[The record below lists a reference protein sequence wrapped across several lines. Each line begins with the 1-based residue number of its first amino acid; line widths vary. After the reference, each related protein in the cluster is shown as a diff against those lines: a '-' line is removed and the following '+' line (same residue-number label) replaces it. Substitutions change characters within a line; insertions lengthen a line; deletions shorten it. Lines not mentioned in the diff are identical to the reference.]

1 VGLSK
6 LQASLCRLA
15 VIAYSRLF
23 ILLDCLIMAAF
34 WESRESS
41 HRLVFFLASDI
52 DVMTAAAQLIVLQNF
67 IYSVR

>member
-1 VGLSK
+1 
-6 LQASLCRLA
+6 
-15 VIAYSRLF
+15 
-23 ILLDCLIMAAF
+23 MAAF